1 MAQHNHFCTDRV
13 LPGNQMRLQST
24 VRRGGSTRAIM
35 PIGKLWMN
43 GSTLRVRFI
52 GGTAAQQAK
61 AKEQAQ
67 WWTAFANLT
76 FDFNNAPDAEIRI
89 SFDPNDGAWSY
100 VGTDNRSIPTNQATM
115 NLGFMDGGT
124 AGHEFGHAIGMA
136 HEHQNP
142 AGGIEWNEATVIQSL
157 SGPPNNWD
165 EATIRHNVLSKYRVD
180 QIQGTNF
187 DPDSIMLYFF
197 PGSWVKSGVGT
208 HANELLSVTDK
219 AYIASAQA
227 YPKTAPTVVDAT
239 ELKVNASRRTAAS
252 IGKAGEED
260 LYKFTVVTGGHHII
274 DTKGPTDVVMRLFGP
289 NSVTNVIAED
299 DDSGEGTN
307 ARIAANLV
315 PGLYH
320 AQVRHYNRTGG
331 KGDYTI
337 RVRRLS
343 V

>member
-1 MAQHNHFCTDRV
+1 MAQHDHFCTDRV
-13 LPGNQMRLQST
+13 LPGHQMRFQST
-24 VRRGGSTRAIM
+24 VRRGGNTRAIM

-165 EATIRHNVLSKYRVD
+165 EATIRHNVLNKYRVD
-180 QIQGTNF
+180 QIQGTSF

-239 ELKVNASRRTAAS
+239 ELKVNASRRTVAS
-252 IGKAGEED
+252 IGQAGEED
-260 LYKFTVVTGGHHII
+260 LYKFSVVTGGHHII

-289 NSVTNVIAED
+289 NSPTRVIAED

-307 ARIAANLV
+307 ARIAASLV
-315 PGLYH
+315 PGQYH

-343 V
+343 